1 MVLPKMLFAN
11 EEQFMSHRLRLFI
24 LEYNF
29 SMSAYWI
36 CTGFLIAKL
45 TQYYD
50 LPLGLSN
57 LLTGLSSTFLV
68 LQPVGGLFYARLNH
82 KHRFLVGMNVL
93 WRVSICLVFFT
104 VLLPMSSG
112 AAIFCILLFV
122 MQGIQQLSAPAY
134 ENWQVELAEAEHCTS
149 YYTARETLFMLIY
162 TVANAAVQIT
172 ISVSERMGN
181 LQAGFFL
188 AGIAEA
194 VLLLISLAILPLL
207 SAPVAGRS
215 QGGSLTTL
223 LQVLKNK
230 DHTKVIMANASWCF
244 ANVFVGGLFGVYAV
258 RVLNID
264 FITLMIWG
272 TAGNILRG
280 AFAPVFSRIASR
292 IGWKACLSNIFVL
305 YALLALLLFFSGPQ
319 NGFWIAPI
327 YLVLSTLPMSG
338 ISVGTLQ
345 LRVAASDAEMR
356 SVYFSAYSL
365 ISGVASLVG
374 TSICSALIEVL
385 DKNTA
390 GLPLQSLYLLG
401 LLLLV
406 FPFVLFRNLPKDVR

>member
-1 MVLPKMLFAN
+1 
-11 EEQFMSHRLRLFI
+11 MSHRLRLFI

-45 TQYYD
+45 TQYYN

-68 LQPVGGLFYARLNH
+68 LQPVGSLFYARLNH

-122 MQGIQQLSAPAY
+122 MQGVQQLSAPAY

-292 IGWKACLSNIFVL
+292 IGWKTCLSNIFVL

-345 LRVAASDAEMR
+345 LRVATSDAEMR

>member
-1 MVLPKMLFAN
+1 
-11 EEQFMSHRLRLFI
+11 MSHRLRLFI

-194 VLLLISLAILPLL
+194 VLLLTSLAILPLL

-292 IGWKACLSNIFVL
+292 IGWKTCLSNIFVL

-345 LRVAASDAEMR
+345 LRVATSDAEMR

>member
-1 MVLPKMLFAN
+1 
-11 EEQFMSHRLRLFI
+11 MSHRLRLFI

-68 LQPVGGLFYARLNH
+68 LQPVGGLFYARLKH
-82 KHRFLVGMNVL
+82 KRRFLVGMNIL

-104 VLLPMSSG
+104 VLLPVSSG
-112 AAIFCILLFV
+112 AALFCLLLFV
-122 MQGIQQLSAPAY
+122 MQGIQQLSSPAY
-134 ENWQVELAEAEHCTS
+134 ENWHVELAEAEHCAA
-149 YYTARETLFMLIY
+149 YYTTRETLFMLIY
-162 TVANAAVQIT
+162 TVANAAIQIT
-172 ISVSERMGN
+172 ISVSERMGD
-181 LQAGFFL
+181 LRAGFFL

-194 VLLLISLAILPLL
+194 VLLLVSLAILPFL
-207 SAPVAGRS
+207 SAPAGNRS

-223 LQVLKNK
+223 LQVLKNRA
-230 DHTKVIMANASWCF
+230 HTQVILANASWCI
-244 ANVFVGGLFGVYAV
+244 ANVFIGGLFGLYAV

-264 FITLMIWG
+264 FITLTIWA

-280 AFAPVFSRIASR
+280 AFAPVFSRIAAR
-292 IGWKACLSNIFVL
+292 IGWKTCLSNIFVL
-305 YALLALLLFFSGPQ
+305 FALLALLLFFSGPQ
-319 NGFWIAPI
+319 NGFWIAPV

-345 LRVAASDAEMR
+345 LRIATSNAEMR

-365 ISGVASLVG
+365 ISGAASLVG
-374 TSICSALIEVL
+374 TSVCSALIEVL
-385 DKNTA
+385 DKNPA
-390 GLPLQSLYLLG
+390 GLPLQSLFLLG
-401 LLLLV
+401 MLLLA
-406 FPFVLFRNLPKDVR
+406 FPFLLFRRLPQDAH

>member
-1 MVLPKMLFAN
+1 
-11 EEQFMSHRLRLFI
+11 MSHRLRLFI

-45 TQYYD
+45 TQYYN

-162 TVANAAVQIT
+162 TVVNAAVQIT

-292 IGWKACLSNIFVL
+292 IGWKTCLSNIFVL

-345 LRVAASDAEMR
+345 LRVATSDAEMR

>member
-1 MVLPKMLFAN
+1 
-11 EEQFMSHRLRLFI
+11 MSHRLRLFI

-29 SMSAYWI
+29 SMSAYWV

-68 LQPVGGLFYARLNH
+68 LQPVGGLFYARLKH
-82 KHRFLVGMNVL
+82 KHRFLVGMSIL

-104 VLLPMSSG
+104 VLLPASSG
-112 AAIFCILLFV
+112 AVLFCILLFA
-122 MQGIQQLSAPAY
+122 MQGVQQLSSPAY
-134 ENWQVELAEAEHCTS
+134 EDWHVELAEVEHCAT
-149 YYTARETLFMLIY
+149 YYTSRETLFMLIY
-162 TVANAAVQIT
+162 TVANAAIQIT

-188 AGIAEA
+188 VGIAEA
-194 VLLLISLAILPLL
+194 VLLLISLALLPFL
-207 SAPVAGRS
+207 SAPVASRS
-215 QGGSLTTL
+215 QAGSFTTL
-223 LQVLKNK
+223 LQVLKNGE
-230 DHTKVIMANASWCF
+230 HTQVILANAAWCF
-244 ANVFVGGLFGVYAV
+244 ANVFIGGLFGVYAV

-272 TAGNILRG
+272 TVGNILRG
-280 AFAPVFSRIASR
+280 VFAPVFSRIAAR
-292 IGWKACLSNIFVL
+292 IGWKTCLSNIFVL
-305 YALLALLLFFSGPQ
+305 FALLAVLLFFSGPQ
-319 NGFWIAPI
+319 NGFWIAPV

-338 ISVGTLQ
+338 VSVGTLQ
-345 LRVAASDAEMR
+345 LRIATSSAEMR

-365 ISGVASLVG
+365 ISGAASLVG

>member
-1 MVLPKMLFAN
+1 
-11 EEQFMSHRLRLFI
+11 MSHRLRLFI

-45 TQYYD
+45 TQYYN

-292 IGWKACLSNIFVL
+292 IGWKTCLSNIFVL

-345 LRVAASDAEMR
+345 LRVATSDAEMR

-385 DKNTA
+385 DKKTA

>member
-1 MVLPKMLFAN
+1 MLFAN

-45 TQYYD
+45 TQYYN

-194 VLLLISLAILPLL
+194 VLLLTSLAILPLL

-292 IGWKACLSNIFVL
+292 IGWKTCLSNIFVL

-345 LRVAASDAEMR
+345 LRVATSDAEMR

>member
-1 MVLPKMLFAN
+1 
-11 EEQFMSHRLRLFI
+11 MSHRLRLFI

-45 TQYYD
+45 TQYYN

-292 IGWKACLSNIFVL
+292 IGWKTCLSNIFVL

-345 LRVAASDAEMR
+345 LRVATSDVEMR

>member
-1 MVLPKMLFAN
+1 
-11 EEQFMSHRLRLFI
+11 MSHRLRLFI

-45 TQYYD
+45 TQYYN

-264 FITLMIWG
+264 FIALMIWG

-292 IGWKACLSNIFVL
+292 IGWKTCLSNIFVL

-345 LRVAASDAEMR
+345 LRVATSDAEMR

>member
-45 TQYYD
+45 TQYYN

-68 LQPVGGLFYARLNH
+68 LQPVGGLIYARLNH

-181 LQAGFFL
+181 LQVGFFL

-292 IGWKACLSNIFVL
+292 IGWKTCLSNIFVL

-345 LRVAASDAEMR
+345 LRVATSDAEMR

>member
-1 MVLPKMLFAN
+1 
-11 EEQFMSHRLRLFI
+11 MSHRLRLFI

-45 TQYYD
+45 TQYYN

-292 IGWKACLSNIFVL
+292 IGWKTCLSNIFVL

-345 LRVAASDAEMR
+345 LRVATSDAEMR

-365 ISGVASLVG
+365 ISGAASLVG

>member
-1 MVLPKMLFAN
+1 
-11 EEQFMSHRLRLFI
+11 MSHRLRLFI

-45 TQYYD
+45 TQYYN

-172 ISVSERMGN
+172 ISVSERMEN

-292 IGWKACLSNIFVL
+292 IGWKTCLSNIFVL

-345 LRVAASDAEMR
+345 LRVATSDAEMR

>member
-45 TQYYD
+45 TQYYN

-280 AFAPVFSRIASR
+280 AFAPLFSRIASR
-292 IGWKACLSNIFVL
+292 IGWKTCLSNIFVL

-345 LRVAASDAEMR
+345 LRVATSDAEMR

>member
-1 MVLPKMLFAN
+1 
-11 EEQFMSHRLRLFI
+11 MSHRLRLFI

-45 TQYYD
+45 TQYYN

-264 FITLMIWG
+264 FIALMIWG

-292 IGWKACLSNIFVL
+292 IGWKTCLSNIFVL

-345 LRVAASDAEMR
+345 LRVATSDAEMR

-365 ISGVASLVG
+365 ISGAASLVG

>member
-1 MVLPKMLFAN
+1 
-11 EEQFMSHRLRLFI
+11 MSHRLRLFI

-45 TQYYD
+45 TQYYN

-280 AFAPVFSRIASR
+280 AFAPVFSRIVSR
-292 IGWKACLSNIFVL
+292 IGWKTCLSNIFVL

-345 LRVAASDAEMR
+345 LRVATSDAEMR

>member
-1 MVLPKMLFAN
+1 MLFAN

-45 TQYYD
+45 TQYYN

-244 ANVFVGGLFGVYAV
+244 ANVFVGGSFGVYAV

-280 AFAPVFSRIASR
+280 AFAPVLSRIASR
-292 IGWKACLSNIFVL
+292 IGWKTCLSNIFVL

-345 LRVAASDAEMR
+345 LRVATSDAEMR

-374 TSICSALIEVL
+374 TSICSALIEAL

>member
-1 MVLPKMLFAN
+1 MLFAN

-45 TQYYD
+45 TQYYN

-57 LLTGLSSTFLV
+57 LLTGLSSTFLA

-194 VLLLISLAILPLL
+194 VLLLTSLAILPLL

-292 IGWKACLSNIFVL
+292 IGWKTCLSNIFVL

-345 LRVAASDAEMR
+345 LRVATSDAEMR

>member
-1 MVLPKMLFAN
+1 
-11 EEQFMSHRLRLFI
+11 MSHRLRLFI

-45 TQYYD
+45 TQYYN

-134 ENWQVELAEAEHCTS
+134 ENWQVELVEAEHCTS

-181 LQAGFFL
+181 LQAGFCL

-292 IGWKACLSNIFVL
+292 IGWKTCLSNIFVL

-345 LRVAASDAEMR
+345 LRVATSDAEMR

>member
-45 TQYYD
+45 TQYYN

-292 IGWKACLSNIFVL
+292 IGWKTCLSNIFVL

-345 LRVAASDAEMR
+345 LRVATSDAEMR

>member
-1 MVLPKMLFAN
+1 MLFAN

-45 TQYYD
+45 TQYYN

-292 IGWKACLSNIFVL
+292 IGWKTCLSNIFVL

-345 LRVAASDAEMR
+345 LRVATSDAEMR

-385 DKNTA
+385 DKKTA

>member
-1 MVLPKMLFAN
+1 
-11 EEQFMSHRLRLFI
+11 MSHRLRLFI

-45 TQYYD
+45 TQYYN

-194 VLLLISLAILPLL
+194 VLLLTSLAILPLL

-292 IGWKACLSNIFVL
+292 IGWKTCLSNIFVL

-345 LRVAASDAEMR
+345 LRVATSDAEMR

>member
-1 MVLPKMLFAN
+1 MLFAN

-45 TQYYD
+45 TQYYN

-207 SAPVAGRS
+207 GAPVAGRS

-280 AFAPVFSRIASR
+280 AFAPAFSRIASR
-292 IGWKACLSNIFVL
+292 IGWKTCLSNIFVL

-345 LRVAASDAEMR
+345 LRVATSDAEMR